1 MASVDDAQTSLPNHC
16 GTLPF
21 EPYRSRVVEPIP
33 VTTRAQR
40 ARFLVEAGY
49 NPFLLQASQVT
60 IDLVTDS
67 GTSALSVAQWAA
79 MHGSDES
86 FTGSASFARFVTAAK
101 ALFGHPHVIPCHQGR
116 AGEHLLAQAV
126 LRPGD
131 VVLAN
136 TLFATTRQNFEEAGA
151 RCEDLPIPAAL
162 DPASG
167 HLFKGNIDLER
178 LAERL
183 ATCSS
188 SVRLVVLTVTDN
200 ARGGQPVAL
209 ANLRATAQLCQRH
222 GVPLWL
228 DAARVAE
235 NCFLIKAREPAE
247 SRRTSLDIGREVF
260 SLVDGLF
267 MSMKKDGLGNVGGVI
282 TCTDPAWAEAIR
294 VRLLVSEGIP
304 SAGGLAGRD
313 LECMRVAL
321 EEMWD
326 EEHLGY
332 RVTATRGMAERLRA
346 AGIPVLE
353 PVGAHAVYVDGRAF
367 CPHLPD
373 EQFPAWSLSAAYYL
387 HSGVRTWESGNVT
400 YGHYDPS
407 TGQWHWPALDLMRL
421 AVPRRVYTASHLRYA
436 ADALVELFR
445 RRHEIRGLRCTY
457 RPPALPQFVARF
469 TPVDAAD
476 ALP

>member
-1 MASVDDAQTSLPNHC
+1 MTRP
-16 GTLPF
+16 LPF
-21 EPYRSRVVEPIP
+21 EPYRSRVVEPIR
-33 VTTRAQR
+33 VSTRQERAQ
-40 ARFLVEAGY
+40 FLAEAGF
-49 NPFLLQASQVT
+49 NPFLLKAEQVM

-86 FTGSASFARFVTAAK
+86 FTGSSSFERFVVSAQ

-151 RCEDLPIPAAL
+151 RCEDLPIEEAL
-162 DPASG
+162 APTSR
-167 HLFKGNIDLER
+167 HPFKGNIDLGR
-178 LAERL
+178 LAEYLGAPR
-183 ATCSS
+183 C

-200 ARGGQPVAL
+200 ARGGQPVSL
-209 ANLRATAQLCQRH
+209 ANLRAVAELCRRH
-222 GVPLWL
+222 DVPLWL

-235 NCFLIKAREPAE
+235 NCYLIKEREEGHASRAPA
-247 SRRTSLDIGREVF
+247 DIAREVF
-260 SLVDGLF
+260 SLVDGVF

-282 TCTDPAWAEAIR
+282 SCGDPAWAEAIR

-321 EEMWD
+321 SEMLEEA
-326 EEHLGY
+326 HLAY
-332 RVTATRGMAERLRA
+332 RVAATQRLAQRLLAE
-346 AGIPVLE
+346 GVPVLE

-373 EQFPAWSLSAAYYL
+373 EQFPAWSVSAAYYL
-387 HSGVRTWESGNVT
+387 HCGVRTWESGNVT
-400 YGHYDPS
+400 YGRLGPDS
-407 TGQWHWPALDLMRL
+407 DRWCWPALDLLRL
-421 AVPRRVYTASHLRYA
+421 AVPRRVYSDAHLAFA
-436 ADALVELFR
+436 ADALVELYGHR
-445 RRHEIRGLRCTY
+445 TEIQGLRCTY
-457 RPPALPQFVARF
+457 RPPALPQFIARF
-469 TPVDAAD
+469 APVEAHD